1 MQFSND
7 CLYFS
12 FICLTFKVSLNES
25 IVLKEMKRNKYNNK
39 VLNKDFIGNI
49 CSHYTLFQSQ
59 LQISIDL
66 RLTFIL
72 ILKWSSFMYE
82 PKLWRFNP
90 SFLLY
95 VYVSKQH
102 KSTHLFNQPFHSIFI
117 RLTLLSNRCHLS
129 FLCHSTISGLSS
141 CFINT
146 HKQFTHKSLCKYSP
160 PPRVLTCLPIFTFY
174 YCF

>member
-1 MQFSND
+1 M
-7 CLYFS
+7 Y
-12 FICLTFKVSLNES
+12 
-25 IVLKEMKRNKYNNK
+25 
-39 VLNKDFIGNI
+39 
-49 CSHYTLFQSQ
+49 FQSQ
-59 LQISIDL
+59 SHFFIDL

-72 ILKWSSFMYE
+72 ILKWSSHE

-95 VYVSKQH
+95 VYFSKQH
-102 KSTHLFNQPFHSIFI
+102 KSTHRFNQPFHSLFI

-146 HKQFTHKSLCKYSP
+146 HKQFTHKSLCKFPLP
-160 PPRVLTCLPIFTFY
+160 PLAFLPAYQFLHFIIVFKVNSHVTMRKIKI
-174 YCF
+174 YCQHEIPV